1 LPPAVTHK
9 RRPPMEPISYDEL
22 MSNAG
27 MSGFVSFLEHPSPA
41 QAPQTLAAEAEAVAG
56 TVGAPA
62 AIPQPGGTR
71 DVRSADDRFSS
82 PVFPRRS
89 PVPLGKAD
97 DEKRSSVPP
106 GRQGRIR
113 KATMAED
120 GHSLAEQAV
129 YEVLWQEASPVGDLA
144 DTDRTIRIGYHRLAQ
159 MTRLSWVSVKANLR
173 TLERKLAIEVTGSE
187 NSSTREGKCYLV
199 YSRSSIMERR
209 KRAGLEWVRRTRGVE
224 LLSQAAIALGRPG
237 PKPVA

>member
-1 LPPAVTHK
+1 
-9 RRPPMEPISYDEL
+9 MEPITYDEL

-41 QAPQTLAAEAEAVAG
+41 QATQALAIETEAVAG
-56 TVGAPA
+56 TLGATT
-62 AIPQPGGTR
+62 AIPQPYQGGPAPHQGAPA
-71 DVRSADDRFSS
+71 VLP
-82 PVFPRRS
+82 PVI
-89 PVPLGKAD
+89 VPP
-97 DEKRSSVPP
+97 RSSVPR

-129 YEVLWQEASPVGDLA
+129 YEVLWQAASPVGDLDDA
-144 DTDRTIRIGYHRLAQ
+144 DRTIRIGYHRLAQ

-173 TLERKLAIEVTGSE
+173 TLEKKLAIEVTGSE
-187 NSSTREGKCYLV
+187 NSATREGKCYLV
-199 YSRSSIMERR
+199 YSRSSILERR
-209 KRAGLEWVRRTRGVE
+209 KLAGLEWVRRTRGVE
-224 LLSQAAIALGRPG
+224 LLSQSAIALGRPG

>member
-1 LPPAVTHK
+1 MPPVVTTK
-9 RRPPMEPISYDEL
+9 RRPPMEPITYDEL

-27 MSGFVSFLEHPSPA
+27 MSGFVSFLEHPAAA
-41 QAPQTLAAEAEAVAG
+41 QATPALAREAEAVAG

-62 AIPQPGGTR
+62 AIPQPYPAGKTDDEKR
-71 DVRSADDRFSS
+71 PSAERTSRG
-82 PVFPRRS
+82 PLGRS
-89 PVPLGKAD
+89 PVPQ
-97 DEKRSSVPP
+97 

-113 KATMAED
+113 RATLVED

-129 YEVLWQEASPVGDLA
+129 YEVLWQAASPAGDLA
-144 DTDRTIRIGYHRLAQ
+144 DADRTIRIGYHRLAQ

-173 TLERKLAIEVTGSE
+173 TLEKKLAIEVTGSE
-187 NSSTREGKCYLV
+187 NSATREGKCYLV
-199 YSRSSIMERR
+199 YSRSSILERR
-209 KRAGLEWVRRTRGVE
+209 KQAGLEWVRRSRGVE